1 MLRFANCLRTLPRCV
16 LRAALI
22 AANKLQDFLEMG
34 QEYFARAIDQ
44 RLAELPSRKI
54 ASTDRTAMAHALAG
68 ALLSLMSWWVDH
80 GALASPEEMDAL
92 YDRIVWSGVTAGSE
106 APSSGRCQDRP
117 VSLSRS
123 LWVEHDTR
131 ECDRDRNTGRG
142 RQSDT
147 RTPPNCSFST
157 RR

>member
-1 MLRFANCLRTLPRCV
+1 MRE

-80 GALASPEEMDAL
+80 GALASPEEMDVP
-92 YDRIVWSGVTAGSE
+92 YHRIVWSGVTA
-106 APSSGRCQDRP
+106 
-117 VSLSRS
+117 
-123 LWVEHDTR
+123 
-131 ECDRDRNTGRG
+131 
-142 RQSDT
+142 
-147 RTPPNCSFST
+147 
-157 RR
+157 